1 MKKHL
6 LSFIATSLMIVSG
19 FSQGTDLFFSEYLEG
34 ASNNKAIEIYN
45 PTNAT
50 VNLSDYVIYR
60 YNNGS
65 PTPTDSLFMTG
76 ETLAPGAVYVA
87 GNPTA
92 IAAILSFSDTLH
104 TITFFNGDDAMSLK
118 KISTGQVLD
127 IIGVIGVDPGT
138 NWTVG
143 TGATSEFTLVRKAS
157 ISGGSTNWATS
168 STQWDVYPQ
177 NTTTYIGN
185 HTMTPLPVKLT
196 AFTGLLQQG
205 KSVLQWK
212 VEEQEGIDTYDVQR
226 SSNGTNFQTIATITA
241 STVRSFTY
249 NFTDAAIT
257 SGNNYYRLKIN
268 ERQHS
273 TYSRTIYLNATKKQ
287 STIAVYPTVTTNAI
301 TLQSNQSNIL
311 NGFVQ
316 IFSSAGVLVKAALI
330 NQLPLTISVK
340 DLTSGQY
347 FLKTANGTQVF
358 IKQ

>member
-1 MKKHL
+1 MKKYL
-6 LSFIATSLMIVSG
+6 LNILASILVTQMAIG
-19 FSQGTDLFFSEYLEG
+19 QGTDLFFSEYLEG

-45 PTNAT
+45 PTNAS

-87 GNPTA
+87 GNPSA
-92 IAAILSFSDTLH
+92 IAAIIGVSDSLH

-127 IIGVIGVDPGT
+127 VIGIIGNDPGV

-157 ISGGSTNWATS
+157 ISGGSTNWATG
-168 STQWDVYPQ
+168 STEWDVYPQ
-177 NTTTYIGN
+177 NTTTYLGS

-212 VEEQEGIDTYDVQR
+212 VEEQDGIDTYDIQR
-226 SSNGTNFQTIATITA
+226 SSNGTNFQTIATVTA
-241 STVRSFTY
+241 SNARSFTY
-249 NFTDAAIT
+249 NFTDAAILG
-257 SGNNYYRLKIN
+257 GNNYYRLKIN

-273 TYSRTIYLNATKKQ
+273 TYSRTIHLNANKKQ

-316 IFSSAGVLVKAALI
+316 IFSSAGVLVKTTLI